1 MGRKVARVGGQVGL
15 GLGVLAAVAA
25 GSGGSDGSAGDN
37 ASGGTGGDGSGGI
50 GGDGGTGGTSNGP
63 RTCSSFPAG
72 CSCQDGDP
80 AADDPI
86 CTTASVATMPGDVG
100 VCCAGTQCQCTPYIC
115 RNDATMGFCSCGAS
129 FTITGIVQGDVV
141 TTCPLPT
148 GAQKCCFSKD
158 LKSCTCSQLD
168 CTERWRSVPS
178 CSIGDVSICFDGSPS
193 VSACSTI
200 SAGTGGNDG
209 GSG

>member
-1 MGRKVARVGGQVGL
+1 
-15 GLGVLAAVAA
+15 
-25 GSGGSDGSAGDN
+25 
-37 ASGGTGGDGSGGI
+37 
-50 GGDGGTGGTSNGP
+50 
-63 RTCSSFPAG
+63 
-72 CSCQDGDP
+72 
-80 AADDPI
+80 
-86 CTTASVATMPGDVG
+86 MPGDVG

-193 VSACSTI
+193 VAACSTI
-200 SAGTGGNDG
+200 SGGNDG